1 LESRGIKWVRVQLV
15 DYTSTVRFRIL
26 PVAYFKK
33 VCETLRPS
41 LLFDL
46 SLLGAGVSQ
55 CEVGTESDWGRE
67 CLYVVDFGSFR
78 ACPYAPGH
86 ATIMGWFEEK
96 TASPTGDLAIK
107 LCPRTMLN
115 NIVGEAKLKAGLT
128 FLAGFETQFVLLS
141 PQDQASTERVV
152 NQAGWGCSRG
162 HRTGSAEESVL
173 EEIAENLLEVGIEV
187 QAIHSG
193 VGQLQ
198 YELVTG
204 PLTPLE
210 AADVLVHTRETI
222 YNVANKHGLRATL
235 SPRPSTHAHDS
246 STHLHLSLH
255 TSKSTSS
262 PRSSAHAVVYAPT
275 LTDTERAFLQTLV
288 EHLPALSAITRTTST
303 SYDDD
308 RDEAEYA
315 SWSST
320 RKDMPIRVCG

>member
-1 LESRGIKWVRVQLV
+1 MGITSEYAVIYKPDSTPASKPDSVRGLRLESRGIKWVRVQLV

-198 YELVTG
+198 VIQIST
-204 PLTPLE
+204 
-210 AADVLVHTRETI
+210 
-222 YNVANKHGLRATL
+222 YNSLISHLRHIIMD
-235 SPRPSTHAHDS
+235 STN
-246 STHLHLSLH
+246 L
-255 TSKSTSS
+255 
-262 PRSSAHAVVYAPT
+262 
-275 LTDTERAFLQTLV
+275 
-288 EHLPALSAITRTTST
+288 
-303 SYDDD
+303 
-308 RDEAEYA
+308 
-315 SWSST
+315 
-320 RKDMPIRVCG
+320 